1 MPLWQGNNPIEFGPG
16 SIKSIVAWY
25 DNSSLDTIIP
35 SANVTRWRDK
45 TVFKNHLSSNFVYDI
60 AGGTQNT
67 NFLNNSDVYT
77 SNSILTNNRSLEFQT
92 RLSGATIFC
101 VASINLSDRALNT
114 TSSTDSIIT
123 NFVSVFANSVGTNT
137 SSNNMTIGCHI
148 YSNTGAASRTVR
160 GLIYDNRYSTY
171 SNLQFPPTSSNIHN
185 NLITGTPQL
194 FTGLISNGGND
205 MALYFNG
212 SKIMSNSSQNILTS
226 DINNFNIF
234 IGDSSNYTAS
244 IRGSIASSNF
254 RHASAS
260 SFKEVIVY
268 SSKLSESDISGIH
281 SYLQAKHNLPPL
293 FDDGNFTY

>member
-1 MPLWQGNNPIEFGPG
+1 MPLWQGNNPIGFSPG
-16 SIKSIVAWY
+16 NITSIVAWY
-25 DNSSLDTIIP
+25 DNLSISTP
-35 SANVTRWRDK
+35 RKDK
-45 TVFKNHLSSNFVYDI
+45 TRFNNNISPNFTYDI
-60 AGGTQNT
+60 PGQSYNPALSNT
-67 NFLNNSDVYT
+67 
-77 SNSILTNNRSLEFQT
+77 ILTNTKLLESRT
-92 RLSGATIFC
+92 SITGATVFC
-101 VASINLSDRALNT
+101 VTGIDLGAQALSTSNT
-114 TSSTDSIIT
+114 TDSIIT
-123 NFVSVFANSVGTNT
+123 NFVSVFANGIGPNT

-148 YSNTGAASRTVR
+148 YSNSGAPTRGVR
-160 GLIYDNRYSTY
+160 GLIYDNTY
-171 SNLQFPPTSSNIHN
+171 NTYQVLPVPPITSNLYN

-212 SKIMSNSSQNILTS
+212 QHILSNSVQTVITT

-244 IRGSIASSNF
+244 IRGSIAGSNF

-281 SYLQAKHNLPPL
+281 SYLQVKHNLPPL
-293 FDDGNFTY
+293 FNDGNFTY